1 LLWKRKYGVRDSD
14 VISQDGVSL
23 TQSNNSKQDL
33 VENNYGLVH
42 ACANKFRGR
51 GVEYDDLFQAGC
63 IGLIKAAGNF
73 DSSRGFAFSTYAVPV
88 ILGEIKRI
96 FRDGGAVKI
105 GRSLKEKARHA
116 MHIKEELSTELGRE
130 PTISELAEK
139 LGVDVSQ
146 AAELITVSM
155 PVISLTATDEKGTVQ
170 LDIPTPAPEEEISE
184 KLALKTVVA
193 SLEEK
198 DRQLIEL
205 RYYKGL
211 TQVKTA
217 EKLGMSQ
224 VQVSRREKAILM
236 HMRKAMT

>member
-1 LLWKRKYGVRDSD
+1 MTESN
-14 VISQDGVSL
+14 ISNQEL
-23 TQSNNSKQDL
+23 I
-33 VENNYGLVH
+33 ENNYGLVH
-42 ACANKFRGR
+42 ACANKFRSR

-63 IGLIKAAGNF
+63 IGLIKAANNF

-116 MHIKEELSTELGRE
+116 MRIKEEMALELGRE
-130 PTISELAEK
+130 PTVSELAEK
-139 LGVDVSQ
+139 LEVDISQ

-170 LDIPTPAPEEEISE
+170 LDIPTDAPEEAISE
-184 KLALKTVVA
+184 KLALKSVVN
-193 SLEEK
+193 SLEER
-198 DRQLIEL
+198 DRRLIEL
-205 RYYKGL
+205 RYFKGL

-217 EKLGMSQ
+217 KELGMSQ
-224 VQVSRREKAILM
+224 VQVSRREKAILIY
-236 HMRKAMT
+236 MRKAMS

>member
-1 LLWKRKYGVRDSD
+1 MTESN
-14 VISQDGVSL
+14 ISNQEL
-23 TQSNNSKQDL
+23 IEK
-33 VENNYGLVH
+33 NYGLVH

-63 IGLIKAAGNF
+63 IGLIKAANNF

-116 MHIKEELSTELGRE
+116 MRIKEEMALELGRE
-130 PTISELAEK
+130 PTVSELAER
-139 LGVDVSQ
+139 LGVDISQ

-170 LDIPTPAPEEEISE
+170 LDIPTDAPEEAISE
-184 KLALKTVVA
+184 KLALKSVVN
-193 SLEEK
+193 SLEER
-198 DRQLIEL
+198 DRRLIEL
-205 RYYKGL
+205 RYFKGL

-217 EKLGMSQ
+217 KELGMSQ
-224 VQVSRREKAILM
+224 VQVSRREKAILIY
-236 HMRKAMT
+236 MRKAMS

>member
-1 LLWKRKYGVRDSD
+1 MSETT
-14 VISQDGVSL
+14 ISKHNLIES
-23 TQSNNSKQDL
+23 
-33 VENNYGLVH
+33 NYGLVH

-63 IGLIKAAGNF
+63 IGLIKAAQKF
-73 DSSRGFAFSTYAVPV
+73 DASRGFAFSTYAVPV

-116 MHIKEELSTELGRE
+116 MRIKEELALEIGRE
-130 PTISELAEK
+130 PTVSELADR
-139 LGVDVSQ
+139 LGVDITQ

-170 LDIPTPAPEEEISE
+170 LDVPTPAPEEEISE
-184 KLALKTVVA
+184 KLALKAVVN

-198 DRQLIEL
+198 DRRLIEL
-205 RYYKGL
+205 RYFKGL

-217 EKLGMSQ
+217 KELGMSQ
-224 VQVSRREKAILM
+224 VQVSRREKAILLY
-236 HMRKAMT
+236 MRKAMT

>member
-1 LLWKRKYGVRDSD
+1 MTDLRDE
-14 VISQDGVSL
+14 
-23 TQSNNSKQDL
+23 KQDL
-33 VENNYGLVH
+33 IENNYGLVH
-42 ACANKFRGR
+42 SCANKFRGR

-63 IGLIKAAGNF
+63 IGLIKAADKF

-105 GRSLKEKARHA
+105 GRSLKERSRNA
-116 MHIKEELSTELGRE
+116 MKIKEDMALELGRE
-130 PTISELAEK
+130 PTVSELADK
-139 LGVDVSQ
+139 LGVDISQ

-155 PVISLTATDEKGTVQ
+155 PVISLTSTDEKGTVQ

-184 KLALKTVVA
+184 KLALKTVVD
-193 SLEEK
+193 SLE
-198 DRQLIEL
+198 DRDRKLIEL
-205 RYYKGL
+205 RYFKGM

-217 EKLGMSQ
+217 MELGMSQ

-236 HMRKAMT
+236 YMRKAMS